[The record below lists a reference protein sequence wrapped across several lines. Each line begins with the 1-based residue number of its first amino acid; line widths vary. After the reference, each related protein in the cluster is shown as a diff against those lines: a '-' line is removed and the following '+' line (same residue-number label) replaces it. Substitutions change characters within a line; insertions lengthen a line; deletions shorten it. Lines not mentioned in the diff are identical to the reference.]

1 MDFRQTKA
9 HADGEGGIVIETT
22 QDVSAIVESNKKQFN
37 ETKKHTSW
45 SGEPVSNKVASIPL
59 TVIDDLNHKGIM
71 KGFQVLDQKKFLA
84 FLNHPDNRFFRT
96 RAGQL

>member
-1 MDFRQTKA
+1 MDFRKTQA

-22 QDVSAIVESNKKQFN
+22 QDVSGIVESNKKQFN
-37 ETKKHTSW
+37 ETKKHTRW
-45 SGEPVSNKVASIPL
+45 SGKPLGNKVASIPL

-71 KGFQVLDQKKFLA
+71 KGFQVLDQKQFLA